1 MLYGEVK
8 FVDKYEYKLR
18 LEQLKKL
25 YKEEKYIW
33 GELAVSQPSSFLR
46 ELKFTRKLFEV
57 ILLLLAY

>member
-25 YKEEKYIW
+25 YKEEQYTEAAKV
-33 GELAVSQPSSFLR
+33 ADTVD
-46 ELKFTRKLFEV
+46 
-57 ILLLLAY
+57 